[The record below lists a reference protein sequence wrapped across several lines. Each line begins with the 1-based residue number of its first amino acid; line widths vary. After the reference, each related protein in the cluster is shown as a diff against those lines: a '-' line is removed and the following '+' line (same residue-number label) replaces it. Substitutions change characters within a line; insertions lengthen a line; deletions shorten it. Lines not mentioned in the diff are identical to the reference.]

1 MTERSPFSV
10 WGIVQVAAVVAVL
23 GVFLFQ
29 TLTLLN
35 PVMLF
40 VLLWAI
46 TLPFRG
52 RPGYLPLVLGAATLT
67 GFWVLANTG
76 SILAPFI
83 LSLTL
88 AYILDPLVDRL
99 ETKGLS
105 RTIAVLM
112 LIIPSMVI
120 IGALCIFFIPA
131 AFRQTGDLLNA
142 IPVLVQRLAEWLEI
156 AQARLA
162 TVDAPIVEDMVSRIE
177 AVDSEAV
184 VAFFQER
191 QADLGAWS
199 WNTAMGVGRGLG
211 SVATIL
217 SYAVLTPVLTFYLIR
232 DWDHVVARIGRLVPP
247 GRRERILGFVA
258 ECDDLVSRYMR
269 GQLTVAFIIGVLTA
283 VGLTIARFQY
293 AGTIGLIAGVFSIV
307 PFLGIIVTLI
317 PATFIA
323 LVSGNVLI
331 SLLKV
336 GVVFGV
342 IQMLDGAL
350 ISPRV
355 VGDSVG
361 IHPVLVVLAMSMGG
375 FFFGVVGLL
384 IAVPVAAVL
393 KLLAARGL
401 EGYLASDFYTG
412 ADDTS
417 GADAPGGA

>member
-1 MTERSPFSV
+1 MTERSQFSV
-10 WGIVQVAAVVAVL
+10 WSIVQVTAVVAVL
-23 GVFLFQ
+23 GVFLLQ

-35 PVMLF
+35 PVILF

-52 RPGYLPLVLGAATLT
+52 RPGYLPLVSGAAVLTLA
-67 GFWVLANTG
+67 WVLANTG
-76 SILAPFI
+76 SVLAPFI
-83 LSLTL
+83 LSLAL

-99 ETKGLS
+99 QTTGLS
-105 RTIAVLM
+105 RTVAVLA
-112 LIIPSMVI
+112 LIIPSMLI
-120 IGALCIFFIPA
+120 IAALGIFLIPA
-131 AFRQTGDLLNA
+131 AFREVGDLLNA
-142 IPVLVQRLAEWLEI
+142 IPVLMQRLADWLQLV
-156 AQARLA
+156 QARLA
-162 TVDAPIVEDMVSRIE
+162 TVDMPVVEDMVTRME

-191 QADLGAWS
+191 QAELGAWG
-199 WNTAMGVGRGLG
+199 WDTAMGLGRGLG

-217 SYAVLTPVLTFYLIR
+217 GYVVLTPVLTFYLIR
-232 DWDHVVARIGRLVPP
+232 DWDHVITRVCKLVPP
-247 GRRERILGFVA
+247 GRSEDFLGFIS

-283 VGLTIARFQY
+283 VGLAIARFQY

-336 GVVFGV
+336 GIVFGA
-342 IQMLDGAL
+342 IQLLDGTL

-361 IHPVLVVLAMSMGG
+361 IHPVLVVLAMSLGG

-384 IAVPVAAVL
+384 IAVPAAAVL

-401 EGYLASDFYTG
+401 ERYLASDFYTG
-412 ADDTS
+412 ADIPS
-417 GADAPGGA
+417 GD